1 MSSSSSSSS
10 HPLSTSK
17 QAVRLMNITGV
28 CAHPIHFHSFSAVG
42 GEGRWILRSPR
53 SLFIAT
59 FEKCAGCQG
68 RLGANAVA
76 TTDDCS
82 ARSSFDSVS
91 TSSDIVQ
98 CVACGVYA
106 HRTCAFSQRSIPSS
120 SGGPRSLLS
129 PCEINLPLV
138 KKALGDDET
147 VDNDGTANNQH
158 LLDTST
164 SNCDDDSHDN
174 DVKIAPGNSSTE
186 NDGTIIN
193 NQVTANC
200 NVDSEDEGDPAQEDT
215 KEETLSSNCLSSNC
229 LKERIVP
236 EEEEEAEKK
245 TEPTALSIFQTSVE
259 IVKKTS
265 ETSKR
270 IPKASAVG
278 MVAGGVAGL
287 AIAGPAGM
295 VVGSQIGRTAL
306 VVGAAIEG
314 SVGIGVLVMSLAA
327 AANFSL
333 NSKKD
338 QRELKLLEQGSKTLV
353 LVRPEIECDPKWVDY
368 ADEAR
373 QSWERMSKESSSAS
387 KGGNMGSFFLM
398 SNDKQTSPDFRYS
411 KDADIIKADS
421 TELAIREKV
430 FLLVN
435 RILNDKMSLPGYVYR
450 HLILK
455 HKRMIMFN
463 ENIVSEQSQSDDVGN
478 VDVSR
483 ICRTNAHNIIKHVT
497 ATLLEVRPGLASSSV
512 MTELSADAVELL
524 VFGEL
529 YDDIFDEI
537 VKQTKEQDLNL
548 SDKAKDLNDHIKL
561 DNNGNDSGVEEPS
574 AISQSAIASLRALP
588 QAHTPSDKLH
598 HCVVFLESI
607 SEHFSTLYK
616 GKCIDADTLLVM
628 VCQHVV
634 TSDVSHLYAE
644 VAFLDEFSRDEQLLS
659 GKEGYALIS
668 LQASLHYL
676 ASLDEFVS
684 VLGPIRS

>member
-1 MSSSSSSSS
+1 MSSSSS
-10 HPLSTSK
+10 HPPLSTSK

-42 GEGRWILRSPR
+42 GEGRWLLRSPR
-53 SLFIAT
+53 SLFVAT

-82 ARSSFDSVS
+82 ARSSSFDSVS

-98 CVACGVYA
+98 CIACGVYA
-106 HRTCAFSQRSIPSS
+106 HRTCAFSQRSSSPSS
-120 SGGPRSLLS
+120 GRPRSLLS

-138 KKALGDDET
+138 KKALGDYET
-147 VDNDGTANNQH
+147 VDNDDTANNQH
-158 LLDTST
+158 LDTST
-164 SNCDDDSHDN
+164 SNCDDESHDN
-174 DVKIAPGNSSTE
+174 DVKIKASDNSSTE
-186 NDGTIIN
+186 NDGKIIK
-193 NQVTANC
+193 NQVTTNC
-200 NVDSEDEGDPAQEDT
+200 NIDSEDEGNPAREDS
-215 KEETLSSNCLSSNC
+215 KEETLSSNCLQ
-229 LKERIVP
+229 ERIVS

-245 TEPTALSIFQTSVE
+245 TEPTALSILQTSVE

-314 SVGIGVLVMSLAA
+314 SMGIGVLVMSLAA

-333 NSKKD
+333 NTKKD

-373 QSWERMSKESSSAS
+373 QSWERMSKESSSAG

-398 SNDKQTSPDFRYS
+398 PNDKQISSDFRYS

-463 ENIVSEQSQSDDVGN
+463 ENVVSEQSQSDDDDN
-478 VDVSR
+478 DVSR

-537 VKQTKEQDLNL
+537 VKQTEEQDLNL
-548 SDKAKDLNDHIKL
+548 SDKAKDLNDHIKR
-561 DNNGNDSGVEEPS
+561 DSNGDESGAEEPS
-574 AISQSAIASLRALP
+574 AISQSAIAALRALP
-588 QAHTPSDKLH
+588 QAHTPADKLH

-676 ASLDEFVS
+676 ATLDEFVS
-684 VLGPIRS
+684 VLGPISS

>member
-1 MSSSSSSSS
+1 
-10 HPLSTSK
+10 
-17 QAVRLMNITGV
+17 MNVTGGV

-53 SLFIAT
+53 SLFVAT

-91 TSSDIVQ
+91 SSSDIVQ

-120 SGGPRSLLS
+120 SGKSRSLLS

-138 KKALGDDET
+138 KKALGHDET
-147 VDNDGTANNQH
+147 VNNNDTANNQH

-164 SNCDDDSHDN
+164 SNCEYDTHAKN
-174 DVKIAPGNSSTE
+174 VKIAPGNPSTTE

-200 NVDSEDEGDPAQEDT
+200 NVDSGGDGDPAREDT
-215 KEETLSSNCLSSNC
+215 EEALSSNC

-245 TEPTALSIFQTSVE
+245 TEPTALSILQTSVE

-314 SVGIGVLVMSLAA
+314 RVGIGVLVMSLAA

-373 QSWERMSKESSSAS
+373 QSWERMSKESSSAN

-463 ENIVSEQSQSDDVGN
+463 ENVVSEQSQSDDVGN

-548 SDKAKDLNDHIKL
+548 SDKAKDLYDHIKL
-561 DNNGNDSGVEEPS
+561 DNNGNGSGAEEPS
-574 AISQSAIASLRALP
+574 AISQSAIAALRALP
-588 QAHTPSDKLH
+588 QAHTPADKLH

-676 ASLDEFVS
+676 ASLEEFVS